1 MVNLANVILWDKLVG
16 AILWDEAREVASFE
30 MDAAFVRQGID
41 IAPLTMPLQ
50 SASKGAIFQ
59 FPALPKET
67 YQGLPGLLADA
78 LPDRFGGQLID
89 IWLASQGRAR
99 NSMNPVERLC
109 YQGNRGMGAL
119 EFAPAIK
126 QEKDTTKN
134 LEISNL
140 VALSKKALEQKSEL
154 NTALSQTEAE
164 ALMDI
169 VKVGTSAGGARA
181 KAVIAYNPVT
191 KEVRSGQLL
200 APEGFE
206 HCLIKFD
213 GVTNEQLSD
222 PMGYGRIEFAYYKMA
237 IACGIN
243 MTESKLLEEGGRA
256 HFMTKRFDRLPNNQK
271 LHMQTLCGLCHYDY
285 NNPNAYAY
293 EQAFQAMR
301 ELRLPYT
308 DAEQLYL
315 RMVFNVIARN
325 QDDHTKNISFLMDN
339 SGKWKLSPAYDVT
352 YAYHPENKWIAR
364 HQMSVNGKREGI
376 DQSDLLNIAKQMNIK
391 KPKDIIGQVIET
403 VKNWKHF
410 AQEAQ
415 MPENQVLAL
424 EKTFLLGM

>member
-16 AILWDEAREVASFE
+16 AVLWDETREIASFE
-30 MDAAFVRQGID
+30 MDPAFVRTELD
-41 IAPLTMPLQ
+41 IAPLTMPLS
-50 SASKGAIFQ
+50 SATRGTIFQ

-67 YQGLPGLLADA
+67 FQGLPGLLADA

-89 IWLASQGRAR
+89 IWLAAQGRAR

-126 QEKDTTKN
+126 QEKDTAKN
-134 LEISNL
+134 LEISDL
-140 VALSKKALEQKSEL
+140 VALSKRALEQKTEL
-154 NTALSQTEAE
+154 HTALSPSEAA

-181 KAVIAYNPVT
+181 KAVIAYNPKT
-191 KEVRSGQLL
+191 KEVQSGQLE

-206 HCLIKFD
+206 HWLIKFD

-222 PMGYGRIEFAYYKMA
+222 SAGYGRIEYAYYKMA

-285 NNPNAYAY
+285 NNPNAYGY

-301 ELRLPYT
+301 ELRLSYS

-325 QDDHTKNISFLMDN
+325 QDDHTKNISFLMDTA
-339 SGKWKLSPAYDVT
+339 GKWKLSPAYDVT
-352 YAYHPENKWIAR
+352 YAYNPENKWIAR

-376 DQSDLLNIAKQMNIK
+376 DQSDLLNVAKEMNIK
-391 KPKDIIGQVIET
+391 KPKDIISQVIAT
-403 VKNWKHF
+403 VTDWKYF
-410 AQEAQ
+410 AREAL
-415 MPENQVLAL
+415 MPEKQAL
-424 EKTFLLGM
+424 ILERTFLVGI

>member
-1 MVNLANVILWDKLVG
+1 
-16 AILWDEAREVASFE
+16 
-30 MDAAFVRQGID
+30 
-41 IAPLTMPLQ
+41 MPLQ
-50 SASKGAIFQ
+50 SVSKGTIFQ
-59 FPALPKET
+59 FQAIPKET

-134 LEISNL
+134 LEIGDL
-140 VALSKKALEQKSEL
+140 VALSKKALELKTEL
-154 NTALSQTEAE
+154 NTAISQTEAE

-181 KAVIAYNPVT
+181 KAVIAYNPLT
-191 KEVRSGQLL
+191 KEVRSGQVV

-206 HCLIKFD
+206 HWLIKFD

-222 PMGYGRIEFAYYKMA
+222 PKGYGRIEFAYYKMA

-256 HFMTKRFDRLPNNQK
+256 HFMTKRFDRLPKNQK

-352 YAYHPENKWIAR
+352 YAYNPENKWIAR

-376 DQSDLLNIAKQMNIK
+376 DQSDLLNVAKQMNIK
-391 KPKDIIGQVIET
+391 KPKDIIAQVKET
-403 VKNWKHF
+403 VSNWKHF

-415 MPENQVLAL
+415 MPERQALDL
-424 EKTFLLGM
+424 EKTFLLGL

>member
-16 AILWDEAREVASFE
+16 AVLWDEAREVASFE
-30 MDAAFVRQGID
+30 IDTTFVRLGLD
-41 IAPLTMPLQ
+41 IAPLTMPIQ
-50 SASKGAIFQ
+50 RASKGTIFQ
-59 FPALPKET
+59 FPALPRET

-119 EFAPAIK
+119 EFIPAIK

-134 LEISNL
+134 LEIGDL
-140 VALSKKALEQKSEL
+140 VALSKKALEQKIEL

-181 KAVIAYNPVT
+181 KAVIAYNPLT

-206 HCLIKFD
+206 HWLIKFD

-222 PMGYGRIEFAYYKMA
+222 PKGYGRIEYAYYKMA
-237 IACGIN
+237 TACGIN
-243 MTESKLLEEGGRA
+243 MTDSKLLEEGGRA
-256 HFMTKRFDRLPNNQK
+256 HFMTKRFDRLPKNQK

-293 EQAFQAMR
+293 AQAFQAMR

-325 QDDHTKNISFLMDN
+325 QDDHTKNISFLMDT

-352 YAYHPENKWIAR
+352 YAYNPENKWIAR

-376 DQSDLLNIAKQMNIK
+376 DQSDLLNVAKQMNIK
-391 KPKDIIGQVIET
+391 KPKDIIAQVKET
-403 VKNWKHF
+403 VSNWKHF

-415 MPENQVLAL
+415 MPEKQTLAL
-424 EKTFLLGM
+424 EKTFLLGL

>member
-30 MDAAFVRQGID
+30 MDAAFVRQGLD

-78 LPDRFGGQLID
+78 LPDRFGGQMID

-134 LEISNL
+134 LEIGDL

-191 KEVRSGQLL
+191 KEVRSGQLV

-206 HCLIKFD
+206 HWLIKFD

-237 IACGIN
+237 TACGIN

-325 QDDHTKNISFLMDN
+325 QDDHTKNISFLMDT

-352 YAYHPENKWIAR
+352 YAYNPENKWIAR

-376 DQSDLLNIAKQMNIK
+376 DQSDLLNVAKQMNIK
-391 KPKDIIGQVIET
+391 KPKDIIAQIKET
-403 VKNWKHF
+403 VSNWKHF

-415 MPENQVLAL
+415 IPERQAFAL

>member
-30 MDAAFVRQGID
+30 MDAAFVRLGLD

-134 LEISNL
+134 LEISDL

-191 KEVRSGQLL
+191 KEVRSGQLV

-206 HCLIKFD
+206 HWLIKFD

-222 PMGYGRIEFAYYKMA
+222 PMGYGRIEYAYYKMA
-237 IACGIN
+237 TACGIN

-325 QDDHTKNISFLMDN
+325 QDDHTKNISFLMDTA
-339 SGKWKLSPAYDVT
+339 GKWKLSPAYDVT
-352 YAYHPENKWIAR
+352 YAYNPENKWIAR

-376 DQSDLLNIAKQMNIK
+376 GQSDLLNVAKQMNIK
-391 KPKDIIGQVIET
+391 KPKDIIAQVKET
-403 VKNWKHF
+403 VSNWKYF

-415 MPENQVLAL
+415 MPERQALAL
-424 EKTFLLGM
+424 EKTFLLGL

>member
-30 MDAAFVRQGID
+30 MDAAFVRQGLD

-59 FPALPKET
+59 FAALPKET

-134 LEISNL
+134 LEISDL

-206 HCLIKFD
+206 HWLIKFD

-237 IACGIN
+237 TACGIN

-325 QDDHTKNISFLMDN
+325 QDDHTKNISFLMDTA
-339 SGKWKLSPAYDVT
+339 GKWTLSPAYDVT
-352 YAYHPENKWIAR
+352 YAYNPENKWIAR

-376 DQSDLLNIAKQMNIK
+376 GQSDLLNVAKQMNIK
-391 KPKDIIGQVIET
+391 KPKDIIAQVKET
-403 VKNWKHF
+403 VSNWKHF

-415 MPENQVLAL
+415 MPENQTLAL
-424 EKTFLLGM
+424 EKTFLLGL

>member
-206 HCLIKFD
+206 HWLIKFD

-222 PMGYGRIEFAYYKMA
+222 PKGYGRIEYAYYKMA
-237 IACGIN
+237 TACGIN

-325 QDDHTKNISFLMDN
+325 QDDHTKNISFLMDT
-339 SGKWKLSPAYDVT
+339 SGKWTLSPAYDVT
-352 YAYHPENKWIAR
+352 YAYNPENKWIAR
-364 HQMSVNGKREGI
+364 HQMSVNGKRESI

-391 KPKDIIGQVIET
+391 KPKDIIGLVIET

-415 MPENQVLAL
+415 MPERQALAL

>member
-1 MVNLANVILWDKLVG
+1 MVILANVLLWDQLVG
-16 AILWDEAREVASFE
+16 AVLWDEFREVASFE
-30 MDAAFVRQGID
+30 MDPTFVRQGLD
-41 IAPLTMPLQ
+41 IAPLTMPL
-50 SASKGAIFQ
+50 SAASHGTVFQ

-67 YQGLPGLLADA
+67 FQGLPGLLADA

-89 IWLASQGRAR
+89 IWLATQGRAR

-119 EFAPAIK
+119 EFSPAIK
-126 QEKDTTKN
+126 QERDSGKS
-134 LEISNL
+134 LEISEL
-140 VALSKKALEQKSEL
+140 VALSRKALERKAEL
-154 NTALSQTEAE
+154 NTALSPTESA
-164 ALMDI
+164 ALMEI
-169 VKVGTSAGGARA
+169 IKVGTSAGGARA
-181 KAVIAYNPVT
+181 KAVIAYNPET
-191 KEVRSGQLL
+191 NEVRSGQLDV
-200 APEGFE
+200 PEGFE
-206 HCLIKFD
+206 HWLIKFD
-213 GVTNEQLSD
+213 GVTNEQLED
-222 PMGYGRIEFAYYKMA
+222 PAGYGRIEYAYYKMA

-325 QDDHTKNISFLMDN
+325 QDDHTKNISFLMDK

-352 YAYHPENKWIAR
+352 YAFNPENKWIAR
-364 HQMSVNGKREGI
+364 HQMSVNGKREVI
-376 DQSDLLNIAKQMNIK
+376 DRNDLLNVAKQMNIK
-391 KPKDIIGQVIET
+391 KPKDIIDQVMET
-403 VKNWKHF
+403 VQNWKHF

-415 MPENQVLAL
+415 MPEMQAMAL
-424 EKTFLLGM
+424 ERTFLFGM

>member
-16 AILWDEAREVASFE
+16 AVLWDETREIASFE
-30 MDAAFVRQGID
+30 MDPAFVRTELD
-41 IAPLTMPLQ
+41 IAPLTMPLS
-50 SASKGAIFQ
+50 SATRGTIFQ

-67 YQGLPGLLADA
+67 FQGLPGLLADA

-89 IWLASQGRAR
+89 IWLAAQGRAR

-126 QEKDTTKN
+126 QEKDTAKN
-134 LEISNL
+134 LEISDL
-140 VALSKKALEQKSEL
+140 VALSKRALEQKTEL
-154 NTALSQTEAE
+154 HTALSPSEAA

-181 KAVIAYNPVT
+181 KAVIAYNPKT
-191 KEVRSGQLL
+191 KEVQSGQLE

-206 HCLIKFD
+206 HWLIKFD

-222 PMGYGRIEFAYYKMA
+222 SAGYGRIEYAYYKMA

-285 NNPNAYAY
+285 NNPNAYGY

-301 ELRLPYT
+301 ELRLSYS

-325 QDDHTKNISFLMDN
+325 QDDHTKNISFLMDTA
-339 SGKWKLSPAYDVT
+339 GKWKLSPAYDVT
-352 YAYHPENKWIAR
+352 YAYNPENKWIAR

-376 DQSDLLNIAKQMNIK
+376 DQNDLLNVAKQMNIK
-391 KPKDIIGQVIET
+391 KPKEIIMQVKET
-403 VKNWKHF
+403 MINWKYF

-415 MPENQVLAL
+415 MPEKQAL
-424 EKTFLLGM
+424 ILERTFLMGI

>member
-16 AILWDEAREVASFE
+16 AVLWDEAREVASFE
-30 MDAAFVRQGID
+30 MDAAFVRLGLD

-50 SASKGAIFQ
+50 SVSKGTIFQ
-59 FPALPKET
+59 FAAIPKET

-109 YQGNRGMGAL
+109 YQGSRGMGAL

-134 LEISNL
+134 LEIGDL
-140 VALSKKALEQKSEL
+140 VALSKKALELKTEL
-154 NTALSQTEAE
+154 NTAISQTEAE

-181 KAVIAYNPVT
+181 KAVIAYNPLT
-191 KEVRSGQLL
+191 KEVRSGQVV

-206 HCLIKFD
+206 HWLIKFD

-222 PMGYGRIEFAYYKMA
+222 PKGYGRIEFAYYKMA

-256 HFMTKRFDRLPNNQK
+256 HFMTKRFDRLPKNQK

-352 YAYHPENKWIAR
+352 YAYNPENKWIAR

-376 DQSDLLNIAKQMNIK
+376 DQSDLLNVAKQMNIK
-391 KPKDIIGQVIET
+391 KPKDIIAQVKET
-403 VKNWKHF
+403 VSNWKHF

-415 MPENQVLAL
+415 MPERQALDL
-424 EKTFLLGM
+424 EKTFLLGL